1 MSKDTISL
9 KPSKKPN
16 SDTPTPARPGG
27 LRSWF
32 PRLLSFTVHSWEI
45 IPILLVA
52 GFLRFYQINTTEL
65 DDDQAKLYRMAYDAV
80 HHGLV
85 PTTSNTASIGI
96 AHPPG
101 VIYLFMPIAALSANP
116 LWGAVLVGVFTTA
129 AAVLTYFFA
138 RRYYG
143 RFAGVVAALLYT
155 TAAKPLNYAR
165 FIWQPNLMAPFVVLF
180 MFALFWGVVDR
191 RKGWLFP
198 ALLLFGILYQMHP
211 TTLLL
216 AIPLLVAMVLA
227 PGTLRWRDLAL
238 AVVLPLVIFFPYLV
252 WEVFTRFAD
261 VHTIFTL
268 AKQHAHIDS
277 QALHFYRLFLSPYD
291 QLPTDPHSVVRML
304 VPVLSWLAIF
314 VPLLTLGGFVTAGLL
329 LLWSKVVSGV
339 SRVGTSSRMTLA
351 GALWSWWKEFR
362 AAPYRCGLLL
372 LLTWQIVPLLILSR
386 HSIALH
392 SQYFFMFLPGPFI
405 LIGLL
410 LAKAVEWFQAQGR
423 QWNILRYGT
432 YALAT
437 LVIITQLVGST
448 AAVIDTSSGN
458 FNDRS
463 FQPYPYHNDLRSLQ
477 HALGE
482 ADQLAQ
488 QRHLSRVYI
497 TTDFATQT
505 ALRYL
510 AEFMRT
516 PTTLFDASS
525 CLVLPNPADGPA
537 VLLVGPYDG
546 LTNALLSQ
554 FATATLIDQPARL
567 GGPPFRL
574 YIVTPT
580 PASTSS
586 QSVFSGNLQLIDT
599 KAHYL
604 NYKASSWLVT
614 RWRLLHAAQPSYRT
628 TYSYALTALLNGTRK
643 QSLCTFTAIRAGD
656 QLLVAF
662 GLPQS
667 ASVFSSVMIKA
678 QSFTTVPDNPYY
690 GPFHLETDSD
700 LSTARVTLETASGGA
715 SITLH
720 S

>member
-85 PTTSNTASIGI
+85 PTTSNIASIGI

-165 FIWQPNLMAPFVVLF
+165 FIWQPNLMTPFV
-180 MFALFWGVVDR
+180 
-191 RKGWLFP
+191 
-198 ALLLFGILYQMHP
+198 ILYQMHP

-448 AAVIDTSSGN
+448 AA
-458 FNDRS
+458 
-463 FQPYPYHNDLRSLQ
+463 
-477 HALGE
+477 
-482 ADQLAQ
+482 
-488 QRHLSRVYI
+488 
-497 TTDFATQT
+497 
-505 ALRYL
+505 
-510 AEFMRT
+510 
-516 PTTLFDASS
+516 
-525 CLVLPNPADGPA
+525 
-537 VLLVGPYDG
+537 
-546 LTNALLSQ
+546 
-554 FATATLIDQPARL
+554 
-567 GGPPFRL
+567 
-574 YIVTPT
+574 
-580 PASTSS
+580 
-586 QSVFSGNLQLIDT
+586 
-599 KAHYL
+599 
-604 NYKASSWLVT
+604 
-614 RWRLLHAAQPSYRT
+614 
-628 TYSYALTALLNGTRK
+628 
-643 QSLCTFTAIRAGD
+643 
-656 QLLVAF
+656 
-662 GLPQS
+662 
-667 ASVFSSVMIKA
+667 
-678 QSFTTVPDNPYY
+678 
-690 GPFHLETDSD
+690 
-700 LSTARVTLETASGGA
+700 
-715 SITLH
+715 
-720 S
+720 